1 VSAAKLYTPVLFT
14 LVLLAFVGACK
25 TKPTTEPNSTPEAS
39 NDPLS
44 SFAPAWVDLKLE
56 PVKIRKRLS
65 CPDTVCTEVQV
76 SYYRVMDDG
85 YLRVNEMLEKLVNDR
100 LADYV
105 RKAKGTTTEALADEF
120 LIDYQ
125 EFKQAFPESNLPWQ
139 LDIKSSVSFSSV
151 NFLSLRLLEYS
162 YTGGAH
168 DNESLTY
175 VNLKI
180 TGEILKNYS
189 DFFHSVDVLKN
200 MAEQR
205 FRDARNL
212 TRTADLAETGYMF
225 ENNVFQ
231 LSPNFGFTKQ
241 GLLIY
246 YNAYEIAAYVQGPTE
261 VLLTWEE
268 IASLWKG
275 NPA

>member
-1 VSAAKLYTPVLFT
+1 VSAAKLYPSFLFF
-14 LVLLAFVGACK
+14 LLLLGLLWSCK
-25 TKPTTEPNSTPEAS
+25 TKPTTNPDNPLGDSQDS
-39 NDPLS
+39 LS

-56 PVKIRKRLS
+56 PVKVKKRLS
-65 CPDTVCTEVQV
+65 CPDTVCTEVTV
-76 SYYRVMDDG
+76 AYYRVIDDG

-105 RKAKGTTTEALADEF
+105 RKAKGTSTEALADEF

-125 EFKQAFPESNLPWQ
+125 EFKEAFPESNLPWQ
-139 LDIKSSVSFSSV
+139 LDIKSTISFSTTD
-151 NFLSLRLLEYS
+151 FISLRVTEYA

-168 DNESLTY
+168 DNEALNY
-175 VNLKI
+175 VNLKT

-189 DFFHSVDVLKN
+189 DFFTSPDVLKN

-212 TRTADLAETGYMF
+212 TRTADLAEAGYMF
-225 ENNVFQ
+225 ENNEFQ
-231 LSPNFGFTKQ
+231 LSTNFGFNKQ

-268 IASLWKG
+268 ISSLWKN
-275 NPA
+275 NPS